1 MSGNIAQLSFLTN
14 LNDLPGKLEYIRGIP
29 GLEDF
34 GVVFFSKKTLIKY
47 IGGSDYFVTYPIQ
60 AKIGLEDLIHISINQ
75 FNRLGLNKNF
85 KSKSTH
91 KVILKNLYLG
101 QEIVGYV
108 YLKIEREPGHNYNH
122 KVDSIHHLASHFE
135 AFIKSKNQTL
145 KAKNSRRVLSN
156 KMLEFESLIDLTDII
171 FNQQENTEEFFES
184 ILFTFISTLNASSG
198 LIVIKDDKSSFFS
211 VVSVFNIE
219 NRVTSKKIIR
229 ANKGILK
236 KLNSEKISLLEE
248 EIKKFE
254 LLSFAEKNALIGPLI
269 SENKL
274 KGAIIIGNKESL
286 SGITRFTKEDL
297 RLFDSLTK
305 KVSLAYQNIKL
316 IDSLKT
322 STKLVDNIM
331 SSITTGIIKI
341 DQLGEVEYV
350 NQAAEDVFGISSES
364 ALHNHYMAIFMDNEK
379 LISLIE
385 RIEMDPKVAYENNL
399 RVIDLNGKQHEINL
413 TLSPVFDE
421 SNEFSGLV
429 LAFEDLS
436 NINKVKSTFKK
447 YVSEN
452 IVDELLK
459 TDKSLELGGG
469 KNKVCILFC
478 DIRGFTAMS
487 EKMIPEDVVS
497 LLNHYFQEMID
508 VVFDNN
514 GTLDKIIGDE
524 LMVLY
529 GVPIE
534 SENDPQKA
542 VDTAKQMFLK
552 LKEFNEVNK
561 SRGFPKIKIGIGINY
576 GEVISGNIGSDRQMN
591 YTVIGDNVNLAA
603 RLCSHAKSSQIV
615 ISKSV
620 FEKIDDKSDFKKMEA
635 IELKGKSKKIENWIL
650 DTSN

>member
-108 YLKIEREPGHNYNH
+108 YLKIEREPAHNYNH

-198 LIVIKDDKSSFFS
+198 MIVIKDDKSSFFNILS
-211 VVSVFNIE
+211 IFNIE

-254 LLSFAEKNALIGPLI
+254 LLSFTEKNALIGPLI

-274 KGAIIIGNKESL
+274 KGAVIIGNKESL

-350 NQAAEDVFGISSES
+350 NQAAENVFGISSES

-436 NINKVKSTFKK
+436 SINKVKSTFKK

-497 LLNHYFQEMID
+497 LLNHYFQEMIE

-650 DTSN
+650 DTSD

>member
-1 MSGNIAQLSFLTN
+1 
-14 LNDLPGKLEYIRGIP
+14 
-29 GLEDF
+29 
-34 GVVFFSKKTLIKY
+34 
-47 IGGSDYFVTYPIQ
+47 
-60 AKIGLEDLIHISINQ
+60 
-75 FNRLGLNKNF
+75 
-85 KSKSTH
+85 
-91 KVILKNLYLG
+91 
-101 QEIVGYV
+101 
-108 YLKIEREPGHNYNH
+108 
-122 KVDSIHHLASHFE
+122 
-135 AFIKSKNQTL
+135 
-145 KAKNSRRVLSN
+145 
-156 KMLEFESLIDLTDII
+156 
-171 FNQQENTEEFFES
+171 
-184 ILFTFISTLNASSG
+184 
-198 LIVIKDDKSSFFS
+198 
-211 VVSVFNIE
+211 
-219 NRVTSKKIIR
+219 
-229 ANKGILK
+229 
-236 KLNSEKISLLEE
+236 
-248 EIKKFE
+248 
-254 LLSFAEKNALIGPLI
+254 
-269 SENKL
+269 
-274 KGAIIIGNKESL
+274 
-286 SGITRFTKEDL
+286 
-297 RLFDSLTK
+297 
-305 KVSLAYQNIKL
+305 
-316 IDSLKT
+316 
-322 STKLVDNIM
+322 M

-350 NQAAEDVFGISSES
+350 NQAAENVFGISSES

-650 DTSN
+650 DTSD

>member
-108 YLKIEREPGHNYNH
+108 YLKIEREPAHNYNH

-198 LIVIKDDKSSFFS
+198 MIVIKDDKSSFFNILS
-211 VVSVFNIE
+211 IFNIE

-254 LLSFAEKNALIGPLI
+254 LLSFTEKNALIGPLI

-274 KGAIIIGNKESL
+274 KGAVIIGNKESL

-350 NQAAEDVFGISSES
+350 NQAAENVFGISSES
-364 ALHNHYMAIFMDNEK
+364 ALNNHYMAIFMDNEK

-436 NINKVKSTFKK
+436 SINKVKSTFKK

-497 LLNHYFQEMID
+497 LLNHYFQEMIE

-650 DTSN
+650 DTSD

>member
-1 MSGNIAQLSFLTN
+1 MSGNIAQLSFLTK

-34 GVVFFSKKTLIKY
+34 GVVFFSKKTLLKY
-47 IGGSDYFVTYPIQ
+47 IRGSDYFVTHPIQ
-60 AKIGLEDLIHISINQ
+60 TKIGLEDLIYISINQ
-75 FNRLGLNKNF
+75 FNKLGLNKNF
-85 KSKSTH
+85 KSKPTH
-91 KVILKNLYLG
+91 KVILKNLYLD
-101 QEIVGYV
+101 QEPVGYV

-122 KVDSIHHLASHFE
+122 KLDSIHHLASHFE

-198 LIVIKDDKSSFFS
+198 MIVIKDDKSSFFS
-211 VVSVFNIE
+211 IVSIFNIE

-254 LLSFAEKNALIGPLI
+254 LLSFADKNALIGPLI

-350 NQAAEDVFGISSES
+350 NQAAENVFGISSES

-650 DTSN
+650 DTSD

>member
-1 MSGNIAQLSFLTN
+1 MSGNIAQLSFLTK

-34 GVVFFSKKTLIKY
+34 GVVFFSKKTLLKY
-47 IGGSDYFVTYPIQ
+47 IRGSDYFVTHPIQ
-60 AKIGLEDLIHISINQ
+60 TKIGLEDLIYISINQ
-75 FNRLGLNKNF
+75 FNKLGLNKNF
-85 KSKSTH
+85 KSKPTH
-91 KVILKNLYLG
+91 KVILKNLYLD
-101 QEIVGYV
+101 QEPVGYV

-122 KVDSIHHLASHFE
+122 KLDSIHHLASHFE

-198 LIVIKDDKSSFFS
+198 MIVIKDDKSSFFS
-211 VVSVFNIE
+211 IVSIFNIE

-254 LLSFAEKNALIGPLI
+254 LLSFADKNALIGPLI

-350 NQAAEDVFGISSES
+350 NQAAENVFGISSES

-635 IELKGKSKKIENWIL
+635 IELKGKTKKIENWIL